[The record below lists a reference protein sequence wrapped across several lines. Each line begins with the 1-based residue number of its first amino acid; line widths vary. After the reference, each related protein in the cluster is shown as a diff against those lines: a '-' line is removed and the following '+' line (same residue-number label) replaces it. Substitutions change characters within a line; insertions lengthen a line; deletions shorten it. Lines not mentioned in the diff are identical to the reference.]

1 MHKGQEGSAPR
12 LDKHDAAVLSKRAL
26 HFRKGLIEITR
37 QRGEMVQTALNDEDI
52 LAAIGEGK
60 PTAISDRA
68 FRGAFELRQ
77 QPGREVHAF
86 YASETETLQCD

>member
-1 MHKGQEGSAPR
+1 MR
-12 LDKHDAAVLSKRAL
+12 I
-26 HFRKGLIEITR
+26 F
-37 QRGEMVQTALNDEDI
+37 